1 MKIIRL
7 CNAVG
12 GCILFS
18 VEANHRN
25 QEGARIMK
33 KKNGFG
39 VVRQGKYGLPYVG
52 GVPMTE
58 KKRFW
63 AQSPW
68 DAFRL
73 LLREA

>member
-1 MKIIRL
+1 
-7 CNAVG
+7 
-12 GCILFS
+12 
-18 VEANHRN
+18 
-25 QEGARIMK
+25 MK

-58 KKRFW
+58 KRRFW